1 MFLLSCAAAGQFAHW
16 QSLRHMHLSGCI
28 KYMLALWLPVS
39 AGVEGV
45 IGQRS
50 GFLKDGRDN
59 VETGTLSAHRQL
71 EKLMKAMEAWGYSVP
86 VFLCVVFVA
95 NFLCT

>member
-1 MFLLSCAAAGQFAHW
+1 
-16 QSLRHMHLSGCI
+16 
-28 KYMLALWLPVS
+28 MLALWLPVS

-71 EKLMKAMEAWGYSVP
+71 EKLMKAMEA
-86 VFLCVVFVA
+86 
-95 NFLCT
+95 